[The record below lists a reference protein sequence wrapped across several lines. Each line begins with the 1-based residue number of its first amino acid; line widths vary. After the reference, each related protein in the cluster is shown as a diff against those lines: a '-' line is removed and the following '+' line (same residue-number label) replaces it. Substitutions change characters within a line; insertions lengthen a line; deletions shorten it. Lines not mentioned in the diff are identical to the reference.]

1 MGKSVNVMIHICLET
16 MGKSVNVMIHICL
29 DKPSVEASLLIYK
42 ITLSINRRFIF
53 RLLLMI
59 ILTIYKGLLLM
70 LVIFTLAYLPLI

>member
-1 MGKSVNVMIHICLET
+1 MGKSVNVT
-16 MGKSVNVMIHICL
+16 IHICL

-53 RLLLMI
+53 HLLLMI